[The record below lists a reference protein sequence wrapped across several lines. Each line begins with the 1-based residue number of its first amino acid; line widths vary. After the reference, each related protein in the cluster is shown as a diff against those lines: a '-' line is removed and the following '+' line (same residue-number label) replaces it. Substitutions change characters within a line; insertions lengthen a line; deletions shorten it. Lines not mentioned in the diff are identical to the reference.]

1 MLAGCSSGPTS
12 PTPSHGGFLPGHTVV
27 MMRARLTSP
36 DLWMVVPT
44 VAVFAAGLIVATA
57 TPGPLLTA
65 DDLASFGLAWT
76 MAGEGA
82 APMPPQAPYGLL
94 YPATLVP
101 GWLLGLDD
109 GGMLLWARSVNALCG
124 ALMVPVLTAFL
135 QRLDGVR
142 RVPAIAAAT
151 AGAMMPAF
159 LLTGSITWSE
169 RLSVLLVACAALVT
183 ARSWDERSGLDGF
196 LAVVTAAAMFAAHPR
211 LGPPALVLIVV
222 VAFALRR
229 LGWVRVVG
237 LLGAGVA
244 ALWLVEWVR
253 AAVAEAAFGSDGTY
267 DAADLASRRGL
278 GLVPEMAQLGVGALS
293 YLVIAG
299 TGIAVW
305 GVVRLVEHRPVGWS
319 VLLLGVAVL
328 AITSWF
334 ITGVLRADKWFH
346 GRYIEVMAPVV
357 LAVGL
362 ANLHRLRLRGAAVV
376 LVGVPVLAGVY
387 AAWNGP
393 GNNWL
398 GARSP
403 VMMLGAEVSGAPY
416 GSRIFEPGAA
426 AFVAILAGLVVWG
439 VARWRGTEIA
449 ACVFVALSLWGA
461 HSGDRAL
468 DNLFPGT
475 AMGEVDAGFPVEEKI
490 GELWVDTS
498 TVSPNLTNAL
508 AWRVGFDVTTPTFD
522 DTTTHVLIPT
532 GTEPPAGAEL
542 VAEFSQGSL
551 WRLAA

>member
-1 MLAGCSSGPTS
+1 
-12 PTPSHGGFLPGHTVV
+12 
-27 MMRARLTSP
+27 
-36 DLWMVVPT
+36 MVVST

-101 GWLLGLDD
+101 GWLLGLND
-109 GGMLLWARSVNALCG
+109 GGMLLWARTVNALCG

-142 RVPAIAAAT
+142 PVPAIAAAT

-222 VAFALRR
+222 VAVALRR
-229 LGWVRVVG
+229 LGWARVVG

-244 ALWLVEWVR
+244 ALWLVEWTR
-253 AAVAEAAFGSDGTY
+253 AAVAKAAFGSDGTY

-305 GVVRLVEHRPVGWS
+305 GVVRLGEHRPVGWS

-362 ANLHRLRLRGAAVV
+362 ANLHRLRLRAAAVV

-416 GSRIFEPGAA
+416 GSLIFEPGAA
-426 AFVAILAGLVVWG
+426 AFVAILAGLIVWG
-439 VARWRGTEIA
+439 VARWRGSEIA

-508 AWRVGFDVTTPTFD
+508 AWRVGFDVTTLTFD
-522 DTTTHVLIPT
+522 DNTTHVLIPT
-532 GTEPPAGAEL
+532 DAEPPAGAEL

>member
-1 MLAGCSSGPTS
+1 MATS
-12 PTPSHGGFLPGHTVV
+12 
-27 MMRARLTSP
+27 
-36 DLWMVVPT
+36 T
-44 VAVFAAGLIVATA
+44 VAVFSAGLIVATA
-57 TPGPLLTA
+57 TPGPLLAA

-94 YPATLVP
+94 YPLTLVP
-101 GWLLGLDD
+101 GWLFGLDD
-109 GGMLLWARSVNALCG
+109 NGMLLWARTVNALCG

-135 QRLDGVR
+135 RRFDGVR
-142 RVPAIAAAT
+142 PAPAIAAAT

-159 LLTGSITWSE
+159 LLTASIAWSE
-169 RLSVLLVACAALVT
+169 RFGVLLVACAALVI

-196 LAVVTAAAMFAAHPR
+196 LAVITAAAMFAAHPR

-222 VAFALRR
+222 VAVAVRR
-229 LGWVRVVG
+229 LGWARVVG
-237 LLGAGVA
+237 VLGAGAA
-244 ALWLVEWVR
+244 ALWSVEWVR
-253 AAVAEAAFGSDGTY
+253 AAVAEAAFASDGTY

-305 GVVRLVEHRPVGWS
+305 GVVRLGERRPVGWS
-319 VLLLGVAVL
+319 VLLLGLAVL

-334 ITGVLRADKWFH
+334 ITGIPRADKWFH

-362 ANLHRLRLRGAAVV
+362 ANLHRLRWRVAAAV
-376 LVGVPVLAGVY
+376 LFGVPMLAGVY

-393 GNNWL
+393 GNTWL
-398 GARSP
+398 TPRSP

-416 GSRIFEPGAA
+416 GSPIFEPGAA
-426 AFVAILAGLVVWG
+426 AFVAILAGLAVWG
-439 VARWRGTEIA
+439 LARWRGTEVA
-449 ACVFVALSLWGA
+449 AGVFVVLSLWGA
-461 HSGDRAL
+461 HSGDRVL
-468 DNLFPGT
+468 DTLFPST
-475 AMGEVDAGFPVEEKI
+475 AIGEVDAGLPVDETI

-508 AWRVGFDVTTPTFD
+508 AWRVGFGETTLVINEG
-522 DTTTHVLIPT
+522 TTHWLIPPDA
-532 GTEPPAGAEL
+532 EPPARAEL
-542 VAEFSQGSL
+542 VAQFSQGSL
-551 WRLAA
+551 WRLAG

>member
-1 MLAGCSSGPTS
+1 
-12 PTPSHGGFLPGHTVV
+12 

-36 DLWMVVPT
+36 DLWMVVAM

-101 GWLLGLDD
+101 GWLLGFDD
-109 GGMLLWARSVNALCG
+109 GAMLLWARTVNALCG

-142 RVPAIAAAT
+142 PVPAIAAAT

-159 LLTGSITWSE
+159 LLTGSIAWSE

-211 LGPPALVLIVV
+211 LGPPAVALIVV
-222 VAFALRR
+222 VAVALRR
-229 LGWVRVVG
+229 LGWARVVG

-253 AAVAEAAFGSDGTY
+253 AAVAVAAFGSDGTY

-305 GVVRLVEHRPVGWS
+305 GVVRLGEHRPVGAPRAERHPRQRYRCRRS
-319 VLLLGVAVL
+319 RDSSTRQPRAAPSQGQARDLDERPDRQRHRFHHFRTPPQPQRPEPTQPTTAPPPPHPAAQRHVPN
-328 AITSWF
+328 
-334 ITGVLRADKWFH
+334 RAD
-346 GRYIEVMAPVV
+346 
-357 LAVGL
+357 
-362 ANLHRLRLRGAAVV
+362 
-376 LVGVPVLAGVY
+376 
-387 AAWNGP
+387 
-393 GNNWL
+393 
-398 GARSP
+398 ARQRRRP
-403 VMMLGAEVSGAPY
+403 
-416 GSRIFEPGAA
+416 R
-426 AFVAILAGLVVWG
+426 
-439 VARWRGTEIA
+439 
-449 ACVFVALSLWGA
+449 
-461 HSGDRAL
+461 
-468 DNLFPGT
+468 
-475 AMGEVDAGFPVEEKI
+475 
-490 GELWVDTS
+490 
-498 TVSPNLTNAL
+498 
-508 AWRVGFDVTTPTFD
+508 
-522 DTTTHVLIPT
+522 
-532 GTEPPAGAEL
+532 
-542 VAEFSQGSL
+542 
-551 WRLAA
+551 

>member
-1 MLAGCSSGPTS
+1 
-12 PTPSHGGFLPGHTVV
+12 
-27 MMRARLTSP
+27 
-36 DLWMVVPT
+36 MVVST

-101 GWLLGLDD
+101 GWLLGLND
-109 GGMLLWARSVNALCG
+109 GGMLLWARTVNALCG

-142 RVPAIAAAT
+142 PVPAIAAAT

-222 VAFALRR
+222 VAVALRR
-229 LGWVRVVG
+229 LGWARVVG

-244 ALWLVEWVR
+244 ALWLVEWTR
-253 AAVAEAAFGSDGTY
+253 AAVAKAAFGSDGTY

-305 GVVRLVEHRPVGWS
+305 GVVRLGEHRPVGWS

-376 LVGVPVLAGVY
+376 LVGVSIRPPEQKAHR
-387 AAWNGP
+387 
-393 GNNWL
+393 NNHEQ
-398 GARSP
+398 
-403 VMMLGAEVSGAPY
+403 EVEA
-416 GSRIFEPGAA
+416 
-426 AFVAILAGLVVWG
+426 VN
-439 VARWRGTEIA
+439 
-449 ACVFVALSLWGA
+449 
-461 HSGDRAL
+461 H
-468 DNLFPGT
+468 
-475 AMGEVDAGFPVEEKI
+475 
-490 GELWVDTS
+490 
-498 TVSPNLTNAL
+498 
-508 AWRVGFDVTTPTFD
+508 
-522 DTTTHVLIPT
+522 
-532 GTEPPAGAEL
+532 
-542 VAEFSQGSL
+542 
-551 WRLAA
+551 

>member
-1 MLAGCSSGPTS
+1 
-12 PTPSHGGFLPGHTVV
+12 
-27 MMRARLTSP
+27 MRARLTAP
-36 DLWMVVPT
+36 DLWMVVST
-44 VAVFAAGLIVATA
+44 AAVFVAGLIVATA

-94 YPATLVP
+94 YPTTLVP
-101 GWLLGLDD
+101 GWLLGLD
-109 GGMLLWARSVNALCG
+109 GSGMLLWARTVNALCG

-135 QRLDGVR
+135 RRLDGVR
-142 RVPAIAAAT
+142 PVPATAAAT

-159 LLTGSITWSE
+159 LLTGSIAWSE
-169 RLSVLLVACAALVT
+169 RLSVLLVACAALVI

-196 LAVVTAAAMFAAHPR
+196 LAIMTAAAMFAAHPR
-211 LGPPALVLIVV
+211 LGPPALVVIVV

-229 LGWVRVVG
+229 LGWARVVVV
-237 LLGAGVA
+237 LGAGAA
-244 ALWLVEWVR
+244 ALWAVEWVR
-253 AAVAEAAFGSDGTY
+253 AAVAEAAFGNDGTY

-305 GVVRLVEHRPVGWS
+305 GVLRLGERRPAGWS
-319 VLLLGVAVL
+319 VLLLGLAVL

-334 ITGVLRADKWFH
+334 ITGIPRADKWFH

-362 ANLHRLRLRGAAVV
+362 ANLHRLRWRAAAVV
-376 LVGVPVLAGVY
+376 LFGVPVLAGVY

-393 GNNWL
+393 GNTWL
-398 GARSP
+398 TPRSP

-439 VARWRGTEIA
+439 AARWRGTEIA
-449 ACVFVALSLWGA
+449 ACLFVALSLWGA
-461 HSGDRAL
+461 HSGDRVL

-475 AMGEVDAGFPVEEKI
+475 AMGEVDAGFPIEEEI

-498 TVSPNLTNAL
+498 RVSPNLTNAL
-508 AWRVGFDVTTPTFD
+508 AWRVGFDAATLTVTQH
-522 DTTTHVLIPT
+522 TTHWLIPPDA
-532 GTEPPAGAEL
+532 ESPAGAEL
-542 VAEFSQGSL
+542 VAQFSQGSL
-551 WRLAA
+551 WRVAG